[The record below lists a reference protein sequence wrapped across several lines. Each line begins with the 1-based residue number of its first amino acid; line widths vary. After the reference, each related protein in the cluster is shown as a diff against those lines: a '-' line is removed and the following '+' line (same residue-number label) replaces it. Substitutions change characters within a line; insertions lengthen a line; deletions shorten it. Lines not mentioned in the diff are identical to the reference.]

1 MRRLLNEYTDLE
13 MSGVTDFSFVSMS
26 PRKVEQEEVKQRMAM
41 SHIYAGAASAG
52 TVWAGEK
59 GLPVPP
65 TRLYSGRNLGIQN
78 KASLRNNQGLR
89 MSRILVN
96 TSLPLPP
103 PILPSFPLVLPSSSS
118 NPPFPLARTYRGR
131 PCDHNPRVKSAC
143 QGV

>member
-13 MSGVTDFSFVSMS
+13 MSDVTDFSFVSMS

-65 TRLYSGRNLGIQN
+65 TRLYSGR
-78 KASLRNNQGLR
+78 
-89 MSRILVN
+89 
-96 TSLPLPP
+96 
-103 PILPSFPLVLPSSSS
+103 PLVLPSSSS